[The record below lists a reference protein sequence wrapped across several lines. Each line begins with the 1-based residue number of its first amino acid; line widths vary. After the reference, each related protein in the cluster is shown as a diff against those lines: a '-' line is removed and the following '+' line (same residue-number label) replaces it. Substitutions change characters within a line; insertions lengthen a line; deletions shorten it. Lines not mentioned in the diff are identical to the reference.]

1 MAAKQPRPVIGIN
14 ADLIPASKT
23 LPVHH
28 RLNIGY
34 SETVYNAGGLPIVLP
49 TATKDWDLDLM
60 LDQVDGMILSG
71 GLDLDPRRQGWP
83 MHSTVAPMALRREE
97 HDFRLLRRIMERKIP
112 LLAIGVG
119 MQMLNVALGGTLFI
133 HIPAECPKAIPHFDN
148 SDGPHRHMVNIEP
161 KSLMDD
167 IYGGGELRV
176 NSAHHMAVRTL
187 GKGLRIGARCPD
199 ETIEAIES
207 TDPDWFCIGV
217 QWHPEAETAAAL
229 DLQLFD
235 CFIQASLRAA
245 RPTSEKPRL
254 AKSAA

>member
-1 MAAKQPRPVIGIN
+1 MATRQPRPVIGIN
-14 ADLIPASKT
+14 ADLVPASKT

-34 SETVYNAGGLPIVLP
+34 SETVYKAGGLPIIFP
-49 TATKDWDLDLM
+49 TTTKDWDIDLL

-71 GLDLDPRRQGWP
+71 GHDLDPRRHGWP
-83 MHSTVAPMALRREE
+83 MHSSVSPMMPRREE
-97 HDFRLLRRIMERKIP
+97 SDFRVLQRIMERKIP

-119 MQMLNVALGGTLFI
+119 MQMLNVALGGTLHV
-133 HIPAECPKAIPHFDN
+133 HIPAECPKAMPHFDAAG
-148 SDGPHRHMVNIEP
+148 GPHRHMVIVEP

-176 NSAHHMAVRTL
+176 NSAHHQCVKTL
-187 GKGLRIGARCPD
+187 GKGLRVGARCPD

-217 QWHPEAETAAAL
+217 QWHPEAQTAAAL

-235 CFIQASLRAA
+235 CFIQASLRHSQPA
-245 RPTSEKPRL
+245 EKPR
-254 AKSAA
+254 ARSAA